1 MGLEERVANIKA
13 LEQERGARLLAY
25 VTGDRGPDLHTRIGM
40 DVIPLFYNLLARM
53 GKQHQIDLLIYST
66 GGITMAAWGLVN
78 LLREFC
84 DRLAVLVPFK
94 AYSSA
99 TLIALGANEIVM
111 SKMGQLSPVDPTV
124 SSPFNPTLPG
134 DVPGAPP
141 NFLPLSVEDVVSF
154 MDLVRDEAKISGE
167 AHIAEIVK
175 VLASDVRPI
184 ALGNVYRAKQQIGM
198 LARKL
203 LSFHMDPEQDESRI
217 NHIVETLTRKLY
229 SHDYLV
235 GRKEAKEHIGLKVVD
250 CSENLESK
258 IMALYDCYAED
269 LELDTPF
276 NPELVLGNQ
285 STKAVEFD
293 RAFIESSDCTYVFHT
308 RREVKRVK
316 TTKEGI
322 QLEGFQQRILEDVWR
337 MQARKTAQTG

>member
-1 MGLEERVANIKA
+1 MSLEERVSKIKA
-13 LEQERGARLLAY
+13 LEGIRKSRVLTY
-25 VTGDRGPDLHTRIGM
+25 VTGDRGPDLQTRIGM
-40 DVIPLFYNLLARM
+40 DIIPLFYDVLARM
-53 GKQHQIDLLIYST
+53 GKQQQIDLFIYST
-66 GGITMAAWGLVN
+66 GGVTMAAWGLVN

-84 DRLAVLVPFK
+84 DRLAVLVPFR

-124 SSPFNPTLPG
+124 SSPFNPTLPS
-134 DVPGAPP
+134 DVPGTPP

-167 AHIAEIVK
+167 AHMAEIMK

-203 LSFHMDPEQDESRI
+203 LGFHIDPDREQSRI

-235 GRKEAKEHIGLKVVD
+235 GRREAKEQIGLQVEN
-250 CSENLESK
+250 CSEDLESA
-258 IMALYDCYAED
+258 IMALYDVYAGD
-269 LELDTPF
+269 LELGTAF
-276 NPELVLGNQ
+276 NPDVVLGNQ
-285 STKAVEFD
+285 STKVVEFD

-308 RREVKRVK
+308 KREVKRVK
-316 TTKEGI
+316 ATKEGI
-322 QLEGFQQRILEDVWR
+322 QLEGFQHRTLEDAWR
-337 MQARKTAQTG
+337 IQARKAA

>member
-1 MGLEERVANIKA
+1 MGVDERVSRIRA
-13 LEQERGARLLAY
+13 LEKTRNARVLAY
-25 VTGDRGPDLHTRIGM
+25 VTGDRGPDLQTRIGM
-40 DVIPLFYNLLARM
+40 DVIPLFYDVLARM
-53 GKQHQIDLLIYST
+53 GKQRQIDLFIYST
-66 GGITMAAWGLVN
+66 GGVTMAAWGLVN

-124 SSPFNPTLPG
+124 NSPFNPTLPG
-134 DVPGAPP
+134 EVPGAPP

-203 LSFHMDPEQDESRI
+203 LSFHMDSAQEESRT

-235 GRKEAKEHIGLKVVD
+235 GRKEAKEHIRLQVED
-250 CSENLESK
+250 CSEALESE
-258 IMALYDCYAED
+258 IMALYDAYAKD
-269 LELDTPF
+269 LELATSF
-276 NPELVLGNQ
+276 NPEVVLGNQ
-285 STKAVEFD
+285 TTKVVEFD
-293 RAFIESSDCTYVFHT
+293 RAFIESSECTWVFHT
-308 RREVKRVK
+308 KREFKRVK

-322 QLEGFQQRILEDVWR
+322 QLEGFQHRTLEDVWR
-337 MQARKTAQTG
+337 TQVRKNA